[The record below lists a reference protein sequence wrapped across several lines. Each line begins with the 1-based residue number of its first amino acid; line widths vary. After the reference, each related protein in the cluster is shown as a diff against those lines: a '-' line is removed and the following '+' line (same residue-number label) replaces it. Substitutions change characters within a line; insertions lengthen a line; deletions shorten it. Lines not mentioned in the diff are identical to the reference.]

1 MSPMLGLRSLP
12 PELRALILESLA
24 SPADLFSLITT
35 SKQYYDTFLRIPEH
49 ILAHVIRNAFGTNLQ
64 HALGAFYAS
73 RQTQETE
80 RTREVVESLLDDYH
94 NDRLELPT
102 SLADLS
108 QLSRMFVTIQRLIL
122 DYSVRSTE
130 LLTGKAHRPPKDQN
144 VNYQEI
150 PPKKKVSTEEL
161 TTNTSRSGRSVS
173 PENEPHAE
181 TTKISIH
188 LSNDMSSNDKDVEK
202 EVAPSEISDLAFLGL
217 DLFSPSSM
225 SWHVDTLSRIS
236 SKGLLFMTDFLLGDK
251 VTRRARFTESRSL
264 HGDFLHEALQA
275 LTQHDATRRQPT
287 PECDFDGTERSD
299 RYNYGWFLLSTRMYE
314 LNFLTPFSE
323 RLSKRDLGYVLWDA
337 ARLRNDS
344 LKLSSVFPEWERRT
358 AEERLKDVYLPFPL
372 FLTIVKKIPLACY
385 GGKTEIF
392 PR

>member
-130 LLTGKAHRPPKDQN
+130 LLTGKAHVILLPWSHPSYQKTLREHPLSLSATEETRLRRAFLRFDMYCHCFPLVGLRRRPNSQLFFRGDQSALFLSRLDRWE
-144 VNYQEI
+144 VEEI
-150 PPKKKVSTEEL
+150 CCAHQYMYTVAEMAVRDVENDFVDEVLDTSKEHFRTRLPHESSSTEASES
-161 TTNTSRSGRSVS
+161 SRD
-173 PENEPHAE
+173 
-181 TTKISIH
+181 T
-188 LSNDMSSNDKDVEK
+188 
-202 EVAPSEISDLAFLGL
+202 
-217 DLFSPSSM
+217 SPSSREVSQSSHRLGNSVPPRTRTLIIRRYLLKRRCPLKSLQQTRLALVAAYLLRM
-225 SWHVDTLSRIS
+225 SPMQKLPKSRSISATTCLPTTRTSRKRLLRLRSRIWHS
-236 SKGLLFMTDFLLGDK
+236 SG
-251 VTRRARFTESRSL
+251 
-264 HGDFLHEALQA
+264 
-275 LTQHDATRRQPT
+275 
-287 PECDFDGTERSD
+287 
-299 RYNYGWFLLSTRMYE
+299 
-314 LNFLTPFSE
+314 
-323 RLSKRDLGYVLWDA
+323 
-337 ARLRNDS
+337 
-344 LKLSSVFPEWERRT
+344 
-358 AEERLKDVYLPFPL
+358 
-372 FLTIVKKIPLACY
+372 
-385 GGKTEIF
+385 
-392 PR
+392 